1 VADELPAGGRRVW
14 IVNHYADAP
23 DRPTGPRHFAMAR
36 QLVDQ
41 GRTVTIFAA
50 GFSHLKGREERLP
63 PRRLYRTADFEGVR
77 FVWVWTFP
85 YHGNTW
91 RRQVNMLS
99 FLPVFLV
106 VQTRFR
112 KPDSI
117 MGSTV
122 HPFAAF
128 GAWLVARLRGARFVF
143 EIRDLWPQTLVDL
156 GAIRVGS
163 PGERLLR
170 TIEAFLVR
178 RASAVVTLLPGIRDY
193 LVGQGLPADHV
204 VYVPNGVDLA
214 AFDSRLAPEPDQA
227 GRIEQSLDA
236 IARMR
241 AEGRLVIGYV
251 GAIGRVNQV
260 EVIVRAALIAEGRA
274 PGRIALIIIGDGPER
289 PDLERLVEPGAPI
302 AFGPTVQRRFV
313 PQLLRAMDAAVVH
326 ATATPVYRYG
336 ISFNK
341 LFEYMAAAIPVVFAC
356 SSAYDPI
363 ATTGA
368 GLSIPPDDPEALADA
383 FLELARRTPAERA
396 AMGAIGRAYVV
407 NEHNVEQLAREL
419 ATVL

>member
-1 VADELPAGGRRVW
+1 MAEVRPARGRNVW

-23 DRPTGPRHFAMAR
+23 DRPASPRHFALAR
-36 QLVDQ
+36 QLVAQ

-50 GFSHLKGREERLP
+50 GFNHLKGREERVP
-63 PRRLYRTADFEGVR
+63 PRRLYRVADFEGVR

-85 YHGNTW
+85 YEGNTW

-99 FLPVFLV
+99 FMLMFLV
-106 VQTRFR
+106 VQTRFC
-112 KPDSI
+112 KPDSV

-128 GAWLVARLRGARFVF
+128 GAWLAAHLRGARYVF

-156 GAIRVGS
+156 GAMRLGS

-170 TIEAFLVR
+170 MIEAFLVR
-178 RASAVVTLLPGIRDY
+178 HASAVVTLLPGIRDY
-193 LVGQGLPADHV
+193 LVGRGLPIDHV

-214 AFDSRLAPEPDQA
+214 AFDSTPAPEPEQA
-227 GRIEQSLDA
+227 GRVSQSLDA

-241 AEGRLVIGYV
+241 AEGRLVIGYL

-274 PGRIALIIIGDGPER
+274 PGQIGLIIIGDGPQR
-289 PDLERLVEPGAPI
+289 ADLERLVEPGAPI

-313 PQLLRAMDAAVVH
+313 PQLLRGVDAAVVH

-341 LFEYMAAAIPVVFAC
+341 LFEYMAAAVPVIFAC

-368 GLSIPPDDPEALADA
+368 GLSVPPDDPDVLAEA
-383 FLELARRTPAERA
+383 FLELAGRTPGERA
-396 AMGAIGRAYVV
+396 DMGAIGRAYVV
-407 NEHNVEQLAREL
+407 REHNVEQLGREL